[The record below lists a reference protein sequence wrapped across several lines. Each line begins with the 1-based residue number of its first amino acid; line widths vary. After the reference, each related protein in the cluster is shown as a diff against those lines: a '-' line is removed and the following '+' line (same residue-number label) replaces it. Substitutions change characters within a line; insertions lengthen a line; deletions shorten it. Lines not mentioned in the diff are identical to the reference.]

1 MKVEIDKS
9 FKKDLK
15 KLKNSSLNK
24 KVAELIETL
33 TGLDSPKEISDIK
46 KLKGEK
52 HLYRIRIGEYR
63 LGLEILEDRLTLIRC
78 LHRKDIYKHF
88 PK

>member
-1 MKVEIDKS
+1 MMKVEIDKS

-24 KVAELIETL
+24 NIAQLIETL
-33 TGLDSPKEISDIK
+33 SGIDSPKEISGIK

-52 HLYRIRIGEYR
+52 HLYRVRIGEYR
-63 LGLEILEDRLTLIRC
+63 LGLEIMDDRLTLIR
-78 LHRKDIYKHF
+78 
-88 PK
+88 